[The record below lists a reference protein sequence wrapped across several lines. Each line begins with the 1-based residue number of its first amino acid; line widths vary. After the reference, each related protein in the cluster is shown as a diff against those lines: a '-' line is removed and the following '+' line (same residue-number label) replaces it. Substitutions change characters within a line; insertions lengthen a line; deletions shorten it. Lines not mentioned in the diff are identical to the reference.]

1 MFKKMKQISI
11 FGHSKPIENWLPFDN
26 KVVRVENG
34 KSKIEKESF
43 KKFWLEAMTKPNDL
57 EKSQFTILFY

>member
-1 MFKKMKQISI
+1 MFKKMKKISV
-11 FGHSKPIENWLPFDN
+11 FGHSKPIEDC
-26 KVVRVENG
+26 

-43 KKFWLEAMTKPNDL
+43 KKIWLEAMTKPNDL

>member
-1 MFKKMKQISI
+1 MKKIII

-34 KSKIEKESF
+34 KSQIEKESF
-43 KKFWLEAMTKPNDL
+43 KKFWLEAMTNPNDL
-57 EKSQFTILFY
+57 EKSQFNILFY

>member
-1 MFKKMKQISI
+1 MKNISV
-11 FGHSKPIENWLPFDN
+11 FGHSKRIEDY
-26 KVVRVENG
+26 

-57 EKSQFTILFY
+57 EKSHTMLISWLNTK

>member
-1 MFKKMKQISI
+1 MKNISV
-11 FGHSKPIENWLPFDN
+11 FGHSKRIEDY
-26 KVVRVENG
+26 

-57 EKSQFTILFY
+57 EKSQFTILFYWLFVMKPEMWNVCFT

>member
-1 MFKKMKQISI
+1 MKKIII